1 MIRHIFFDL
10 GNVLVPLDWNIAFNR
25 LRPYLEAHNPRSS
38 YRTLADVKT
47 VLAQPSVALETG
59 KLEFDQ
65 YYEIAKNLLGI
76 RISKDEFQDIWCC
89 IFSVDDN
96 MVALGRA
103 LLKKYDVWL
112 ASNTSRVHYEYI
124 LKMFPQ
130 VAFYKGAAL
139 SFELGVMKPALAY
152 YKKALAKFGIPAK
165 QAVFI
170 DDLEENVEGA
180 IKAGLMGIVFQDRQ
194 QLVKDLRSLGINVDA
209 TG

>member
-1 MIRHIFFDL
+1 M
-10 GNVLVPLDWNIAFNR
+10 
-25 LRPYLEAHNPRSS
+25 
-38 YRTLADVKT
+38 
-47 VLAQPSVALETG
+47 
-59 KLEFDQ
+59 
-65 YYEIAKNLLGI
+65 
-76 RISKDEFQDIWCC
+76 
-89 IFSVDDN
+89 
-96 MVALGRA
+96 
-103 LLKKYDVWL
+103 WL

-152 YKKALAKFGIPAK
+152 YRKALAKFGIPPK

-194 QLVKDLRSLGINVDA
+194 QLVKDLRSLGITVDA